1 MINKKILHPEKKYAK
16 APSEDQTLRL
26 DLSRNE
32 ELLREGDRTIILDIA
47 ELYRKERNESTKYKI
62 YGKTNMVFRNLYSG
76 TTTYDALKNTLDD
89 LGDGIDAD
97 WTGYLPYNEF
107 AFIRRDVVKEVSNPT
122 ATNLGEFIPNTVL
135 SGSTDHTTITEY
147 ESTSWNWNFH
157 LSYVYEHD
165 DNHPMRYTLSGGT
178 VYDFTSGMGVPFRV
192 EDMGD
197 YYQLTSPLKH
207 NMNQG
212 EYVILRGNTISSGSD
227 SDRIF
232 NISSLGNEIYRSNE
246 YVINLNKSS
255 FSSSQTIS
263 GVVFGKRC
271 LDINNI
277 SQTTST
283 YYVHKHKTLTTVDE
297 CILDSAGF
305 ETPVF
310 EIERKLQYETAD
322 GRNDVYIERNR
333 PESILYHFKND
344 IDINGL
350 SNNLGYTPT
359 ELYLTVI
366 FRNRNGYFNHSPRLG
381 WRFNLH
387 SDWVDEQFNE
397 TFSGSDT
404 NLPYTS
410 TTIDGITFNQ
420 GDELPLDSV
429 LVGSFVEYNNVDF
442 KETVLSDSFHKITNE
457 TTIFN
462 HGQLSTVRLG
472 GVSSDNPSGLIYQPH
487 YKIKLRELL
496 PYIETSDTD
505 DILNLPEN
513 TIYDDYSG
521 LWKWRDLYDH
531 GYIDPDGFGTNF
543 PFTNGQ
549 HYVKR
554 DINFLLRNEQTFLNK
569 QDGIANFTDDGNQ
582 IC

>member
-76 TTTYDALKNTLDD
+76 TTTYDALKNTLYD

-107 AFIRRDVVKEVSNPT
+107 AFIRRDAVKEVSNPT

-212 EYVILRGNTISSGSD
+212 EYVILSGNTISSGSD

-487 YKIKLRELL
+487 YKIKLRELS

>member
-76 TTTYDALKNTLDD
+76 TTTYDALKNTLYD

-165 DNHPMRYTLSGGT
+165 DNYPMRYTLSGGT

-212 EYVILRGNTISSGSD
+212 EYVILSGNTISSGSD

-277 SQTTST
+277 TQTTST

-297 CILDSAGF
+297 CILDNAGF

-442 KETVLSDSFHKITNE
+442 KESVLSDSFHKITNE

-487 YKIKLRELL
+487 YKIKLRELS

-549 HYVKR
+549 HYVKS

-569 QDGIANFTDDGNQ
+569 QDGIANFTDDGNE

>member
-1 MINKKILHPEKKYAK
+1 
-16 APSEDQTLRL
+16 
-26 DLSRNE
+26 
-32 ELLREGDRTIILDIA
+32 
-47 ELYRKERNESTKYKI
+47 
-62 YGKTNMVFRNLYSG
+62 MVFRNLYSG
-76 TTTYDALKNTLDD
+76 TTTYDALKNTLYD

-165 DNHPMRYTLSGGT
+165 DNHPMGYTLSGGT

-212 EYVILRGNTISSGSD
+212 EYVILSGNTISSGSD

-487 YKIKLRELL
+487 YKIKLRELS